1 LELPGKRADM
11 GKNPMLVLLATLI
24 AMAAASNM
32 KASQLSQAPQKTYA
46 TASAA
51 TQVMTSAGAAA
62 LQSSAPVTQP
72 ESKER
77 ANGTGPTSHATA
89 PANMTI
95 PAGTRIVVRL
105 DSELS
110 SKTSE
115 EETLFTGSVARRVV
129 VGTRTVIPLGTP
141 AKGLIEEAEPAEKG
155 PKGAELQLRL
165 TSVTLAGRLYPMRT
179 ASVSPSSKGKGRAAN
194 SVSAGNADITL
205 PAGSTVSFK
214 LLLPLKI
221 AAQP

>member
-1 LELPGKRADM
+1 M

-24 AMAAASNM
+24 ALAAASDM
-32 KASQLSQAPQKTYA
+32 KASQLSQTPRKTYA

-51 TQVMTSAGAAA
+51 IQVMTSAGAAA

-72 ESKER
+72 DSKER
-77 ANGTGPTSHATA
+77 ANGTGPANRATA
-89 PANMTI
+89 PANVTL

-105 DSELS
+105 DSEIS

-129 VGTRTVIPLGTP
+129 VGKTTVIPLGTP
-141 AKGLIEEAEPAEKG
+141 AKGLIEEAEPAGKG
-155 PKGAELQLRL
+155 PSGAELQLRL

>member
-1 LELPGKRADM
+1 M
-11 GKNPMLVLLATLI
+11 GKNPMLVLLATLT
-24 AMAAASNM
+24 ALAAASDM
-32 KASQLSQAPQKTYA
+32 KASQLSQTPQQTYA
-46 TASAA
+46 TAPAA
-51 TQVMTSAGAAA
+51 IRVMTSTGAAA
-62 LQSSAPVTQP
+62 LQASAPVTQP

-77 ANGTGPTSHATA
+77 VNGTAPAKRAAA

-105 DSELS
+105 DSEIS

-115 EETLFTGSVARRVV
+115 EETPFTGSVARPVV
-129 VGTRTVIPLGTP
+129 VGTTTVIPLGTP

-194 SVSAGNADITL
+194 SVSAGKADITL
-205 PAGSTVSFK
+205 PAGSTLSFR